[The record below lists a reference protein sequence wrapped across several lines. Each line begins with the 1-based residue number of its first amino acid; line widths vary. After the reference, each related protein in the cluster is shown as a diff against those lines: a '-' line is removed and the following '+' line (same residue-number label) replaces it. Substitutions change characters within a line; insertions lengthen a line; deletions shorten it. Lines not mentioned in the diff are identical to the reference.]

1 MREGVETM
9 KAVVFKGKNV
19 CHSAQAGKCA
29 ARYRRGQGGLLV
41 VGGFGFAYGTGRMS
55 VGRLALLGT
64 LMLALGVITVTFVR
78 KVTRPDVS
86 TEQMLY
92 KTDHPTQT

>member
-1 MREGVETM
+1 
-9 KAVVFKGKNV
+9 
-19 CHSAQAGKCA
+19 
-29 ARYRRGQGGLLV
+29 
-41 VGGFGFAYGTGRMS
+41 MS